1 MPSNAVRVLGASV
14 DTSDSVAQRYG
25 ADHSFSF
32 PIVRLGSPRWIG
44 VFRAPAVPTILL
56 VDSEG
61 KIVFARSGELRKRAG
76 VDSLMAVIATH
87 ADSLQAVA
95 AMP

>member
-1 MPSNAVRVLGASV
+1 MPSNPVRVLGVSV
-14 DTSDSVAQRYG
+14 DTSDSVAQRYA

-44 VFRAPAVPTILL
+44 VFRTPSVPTILL

-61 KIVFARSGELRKRAG
+61 KIVFARSGELGKRAG
-76 VDSLMAVIATH
+76 VDSLMAVIAMQT
-87 ADSLQAVA
+87 DSLRVVA
-95 AMP
+95 AVP